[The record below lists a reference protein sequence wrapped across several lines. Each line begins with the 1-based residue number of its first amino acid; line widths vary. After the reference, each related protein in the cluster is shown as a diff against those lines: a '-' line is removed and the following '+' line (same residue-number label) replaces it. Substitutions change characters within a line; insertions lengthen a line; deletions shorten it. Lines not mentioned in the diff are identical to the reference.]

1 MTASDLPVKDGDGPA
16 ANAVAVTPS
25 DSVDLA
31 YVTRAL
37 YVGGAGDVSVQMGAT
52 VSFIGVQA
60 GSVLP
65 IRVSRVNAA
74 GTTATGIVAL
84 W

>member
-1 MTASDLPVKDGDGPA
+1 MATDLPVKDGDGPA
-16 ANAVAVTPS
+16 ANAAAVTTS
-25 DSVDLA
+25 DTADLT
-31 YVTRAL
+31 YETRAL
-37 YVGGAGDVSVQMGAT
+37 YVGGAGDLSVQMGSA
-52 VSFIGVQA
+52 VLFIGVQA

-65 IRVSRVNAA
+65 IRVSRVNTT